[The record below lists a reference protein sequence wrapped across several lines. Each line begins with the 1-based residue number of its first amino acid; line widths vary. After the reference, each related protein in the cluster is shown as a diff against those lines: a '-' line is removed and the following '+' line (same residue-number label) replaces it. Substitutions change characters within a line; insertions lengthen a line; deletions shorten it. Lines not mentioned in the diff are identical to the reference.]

1 VDSPPSAAK
10 AAALANRARFHAI
23 ADEMEEASRLAE
35 EALELAV
42 ALGLEE
48 LQAHALNTRGIART
62 VGGDLRG
69 VEDLEQSMSTAP
81 SHSFE
86 RMRAMN
92 NLAAIHIGLG
102 ELDRGF
108 TLVEQ
113 SLQEARR
120 LGHAVG
126 IGWAET
132 QLLDRLYWQGAWDEL
147 LERSEALLTLLA
159 SDALNTTDAHIL
171 RARVHLGRDAL
182 ANAVD
187 SSAAALELA
196 ERQGDPQVR
205 FPAMATRASVIFQS
219 GDESGASALVDGLLS
234 AWRENPVSPAGPWIV
249 EFAALLDALG
259 RGDELRVATQHVRMR
274 TDWLQGAEAL
284 VDGNPTR
291 AADIYDRIGAHA
303 DAAVTRLQAADRL
316 ISTGRRSE
324 ADEQLGLAL
333 EFFRAAGA
341 ERYVREAEALFAVS

>member
-1 VDSPPSAAK
+1 MALVGLADVLHFGEGRSHEAAQTVDFAVSLLVDSPPSAAK

-62 VGGDLRG
+62 VSGDLRG

-147 LERSEALLTLLA
+147 LERSEVLLTLLA

-182 ANAVD
+182 AKPWTALPQPW
-187 SSAAALELA
+187 SSP
-196 ERQGDPQVR
+196 RGR
-205 FPAMATRASVIFQS
+205 ATRRCDSRQWQHERASSSSPATNPAPPPWWMGFS
-219 GDESGASALVDGLLS
+219 RHGARTRSLLRALGSSSSRPSWTRSGAGTSFASPHSMCGCGRIGSRGLRRSSTETQRVLPTSTTASARTQTL
-234 AWRENPVSPAGPWIV
+234 P
-249 EFAALLDALG
+249 
-259 RGDELRVATQHVRMR
+259 LRVYKPQ
-274 TDWLQGAEAL
+274 
-284 VDGNPTR
+284 
-291 AADIYDRIGAHA
+291 IG
-303 DAAVTRLQAADRL
+303 
-316 ISTGRRSE
+316 
-324 ADEQLGLAL
+324 
-333 EFFRAAGA
+333 
-341 ERYVREAEALFAVS
+341 